1 MAFVG
6 ALRTYGAPV
15 PLTWLLGFSFHA
27 RMNSIREGLGDGSR
41 ARNPFAVMA
50 RLAPRA
56 GANMVMREAFRYAL
70 ACNNKRGSLG
80 LLALS
85 IHMSKRL
92 AKSKIQ
98 PGSGGATLFHC
109 APQPNWGFNADTN
122 SGHAFGIFM
131 PAIGT
136 LQPSASGA
144 G

>member
-1 MAFVG
+1 
-6 ALRTYGAPV
+6 
-15 PLTWLLGFSFHA
+15 
-27 RMNSIREGLGDGSR
+27 
-41 ARNPFAVMA
+41 MA

-56 GANMVMREAFRYAL
+56 GSNMVMRKAFRYAL

-85 IHMSKRL
+85 IHMSTRL

-98 PGSGGATLFHC
+98 TGSGRATRFHC
-109 APQPNWGFNADTN
+109 APPPNWGFNADAN
-122 SGHAFGIFM
+122 ISHAFGIFM
-131 PAIGT
+131 AYVGA